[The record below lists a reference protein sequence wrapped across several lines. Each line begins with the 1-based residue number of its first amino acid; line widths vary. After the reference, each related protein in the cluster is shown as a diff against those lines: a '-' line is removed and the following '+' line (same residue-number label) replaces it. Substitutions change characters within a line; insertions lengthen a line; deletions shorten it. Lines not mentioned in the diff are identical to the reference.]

1 MRKGI
6 LWTMVALTAVVLVGC
21 EKKAKQEPAAVEQ
34 QMAAGDETA
43 AQQVAS
49 GTANVAAAVG
59 QAQVAAGQTAAGI
72 AETAQTVTG
81 AVERVATTASASL
94 EKPTIEK
101 IQQALKNAGLYQGD
115 VDGKLGPRT
124 KKAIEEFQSQNGLTA
139 DGKVGPRTWAK
150 LSAHLTNAAPQ
161 EASDASAPTAN

>member
-6 LWTMVALTAVVLVGC
+6 LLWTMVVLATVGLIGC

-34 QMAAGDETA
+34 QMAAVDETQ

-59 QAQVAAGQTAAGI
+59 QAAATAAG
-72 AETAQTVTG
+72 TAQTAMG
-81 AVERVATTASASL
+81 AVEQVATATAESM

-115 VDGKLGPRT
+115 IDGKLGPRT
-124 KKAIEEFQSQNGLTA
+124 KKAIEEFQTQNGLAA
-139 DGKVGPRTWAK
+139 DGKVGPKTWAK
-150 LSAHLTNAAPQ
+150 LSSHLASTTSQDAAG
-161 EASDASAPTAN
+161 APAQSSN